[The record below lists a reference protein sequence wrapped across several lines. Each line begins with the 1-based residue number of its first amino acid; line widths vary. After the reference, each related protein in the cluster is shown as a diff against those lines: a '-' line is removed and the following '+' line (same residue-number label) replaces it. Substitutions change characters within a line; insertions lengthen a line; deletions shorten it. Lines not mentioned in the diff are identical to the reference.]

1 MKNKLDVEF
10 HMLNC
15 VTKKKWID
23 VGNIDL
29 TSVLQ
34 VMKNF
39 SPYRSDEF
47 PQGGERIMYAPSKSQ
62 SRY

>member
-34 VMKNF
+34 VTKNF
-39 SPYRSDEF
+39 SPYRSYEF
-47 PQGGERIMYAPSKSQ
+47 PQGDEGTM
-62 SRY
+62 